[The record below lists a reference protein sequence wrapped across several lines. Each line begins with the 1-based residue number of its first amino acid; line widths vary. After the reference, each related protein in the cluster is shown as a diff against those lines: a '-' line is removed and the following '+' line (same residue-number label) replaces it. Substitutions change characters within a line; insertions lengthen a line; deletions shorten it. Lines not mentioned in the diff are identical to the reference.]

1 MSENLLSL
9 VIWVPIAAG
18 LLTLATGGEKNAGLA
33 RMIALAGS
41 LAGFLVS
48 LPLYFN
54 FQPLHGGM
62 QFVELAPWIASL
74 NINYALGV
82 DGISV
87 WFIILNSFTTLLVV
101 LAGWQVIQTR
111 VAQYFAAFLI
121 MSGLINGAFAALDAV
136 LFYVFF
142 EAMLIPMYLVIG
154 VWGGP
159 RRVYASIKFFLYT
172 LLGSLLMLVSFIYLY
187 FQVGGSFEITRF
199 QAVPLGLTAQILLFV
214 AFFMSFAVKVPMFP
228 VHTWLPDAHV
238 EAPTGGSM
246 VLAAITLKLGAY
258 GFLRFLLPI
267 VPDAARELS
276 SLMIML
282 SLVAVVYIG
291 LVALVQTDM
300 KKLVAYSS
308 IAHMGFVTLG
318 FFMFTDAGELNQWA
332 VEGALVQMISHGFVS
347 AAMFMCIGVLY
358 DRMHSRNIADY
369 GGVVNK
375 MPVYAAFA
383 LFFAMAN
390 AGLPA
395 TSGFVGEF
403 MVIMGAVQVNFW
415 YAFFAATTLIFGAA
429 YTLWMYKRVVFGETG
444 NAHVDELQDVNGR
457 EFLILGILA
466 VAVLGMGLYPQ
477 MFVDIMHTSVN
488 DLLSHVAQ
496 SKLL

>member
-41 LAGFLVS
+41 LAGFLLS

-276 SLMIML
+276 SLMIVL

-318 FFMFTDAGELNQWA
+318 FFMFTDAGGLNQWPCSCA
-332 VEGALVQMISHGFVS
+332 SVCCMTA
-347 AAMFMCIGVLY
+347 C
-358 DRMHSRNIADY
+358 
-369 GGVVNK
+369 
-375 MPVYAAFA
+375 
-383 LFFAMAN
+383 
-390 AGLPA
+390 
-395 TSGFVGEF
+395 T
-403 MVIMGAVQVNFW
+403 
-415 YAFFAATTLIFGAA
+415 AATLPT
-429 YTLWMYKRVVFGETG
+429 M
-444 NAHVDELQDVNGR
+444 
-457 EFLILGILA
+457 A
-466 VAVLGMGLYPQ
+466 VW
-477 MFVDIMHTSVN
+477 
-488 DLLSHVAQ
+488 
-496 SKLL
+496 